1 MQNTLNSVL
10 SSQAL
15 EYLAA
20 IEGIEPKSVAWGA
33 KLADVRATIH
43 AAAAD
48 KTITIQEW
56 RVLIVRASKVGEPAN
71 SY

>member
-1 MQNTLNSVL
+1 LNSTL

-15 EYLAA
+15 QYLEA
-20 IEGIEPKSVAWGA
+20 IEGIEHKSVAWEA

-56 RVLIVRASKVGEPAN
+56 RILIVRASQVGAPTN
-71 SY
+71 KY